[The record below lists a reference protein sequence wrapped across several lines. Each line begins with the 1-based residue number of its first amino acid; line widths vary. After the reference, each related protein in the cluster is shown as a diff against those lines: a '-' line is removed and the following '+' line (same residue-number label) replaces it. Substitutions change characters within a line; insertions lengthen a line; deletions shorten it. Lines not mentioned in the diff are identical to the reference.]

1 MKHLRL
7 MNGGVV
13 RTLALISLSFCS
25 AAQASAQQ
33 WPEAGREA
41 KPYTRWWWHGSAVDS
56 AGIDYCM
63 TQYAKAGI
71 GGVEITPIY
80 GMVDNEANEIAYL
93 SPKWMRM
100 LRYVETRG
108 EQLGMEVD
116 MATGTG
122 WPFGGPLVSEEDAA

>member
-1 MKHLRL
+1 MKNLRFTGSL
-7 MNGGVV
+7 V
-13 RTLALISLSFCS
+13 RTFAFLSFS
-25 AAQASAQQ
+25 FSFISPAEAQQ

-80 GMVDNEANEIAYL
+80 GVVDNEANEIEYL
-93 SPKWMRM
+93 SPRWMRM
-100 LRYVETRG
+100 LSWVCLLYTSPRPR
-108 EQLGMEVD
+108 D
-116 MATGTG
+116 
-122 WPFGGPLVSEEDAA
+122 S